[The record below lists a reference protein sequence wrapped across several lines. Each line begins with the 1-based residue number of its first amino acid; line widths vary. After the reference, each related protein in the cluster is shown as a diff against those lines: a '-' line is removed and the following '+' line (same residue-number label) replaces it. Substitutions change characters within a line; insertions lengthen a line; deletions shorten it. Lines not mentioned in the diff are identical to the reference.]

1 MKTVILAALLISGCA
16 VSGCAA
22 EPKWYESQPSP
33 SPKAL
38 RWNLDVIV
46 GDPLTTTSGEITELH
61 RASKRVVCRL
71 GPIQPSDPDSARPTS
86 EAMSDRLKLCRDK
99 GFDAVAFTTPTDWLV
114 REAASL
120 ELPVLEL
127 PLAARA
133 EE

>member
-1 MKTVILAALLISGCA
+1 VKSWILVALLI
-16 VSGCAA
+16 SGCAA

-46 GDPLTTTSGEITELH
+46 GDPLTTTSADVDDLH

-71 GPIQPSDPDSARPTS
+71 GPIQPSDPDSARPGA
-86 EAMSDRLKLCRDK
+86 EAMLDRLKLCRDK
-99 GFDAVAFTTPTDWLV
+99 GFDAVTFAFSAPADALV

-120 ELPVLEL
+120 KLPVLEL

>member
-1 MKTVILAALLISGCA
+1 VKALLLAALL

-46 GDPLTTTSGEITELH
+46 GDPLATTSGEIEDLH

-71 GPIQPSDPDSARPTS
+71 GPIRPSDPDSRRPAP

-99 GFDAVAFTTPTDWLV
+99 GFDAVAFTSPTDWLV

>member
-1 MKTVILAALLISGCA
+1 MRLLILAALL

-22 EPKWYESQPSP
+22 QPKWYESQPSP

-46 GDPLTTTSGEITELH
+46 GDPLMTTSAEVKDLH
-61 RASKRVVCRL
+61 QASKRVVCRL
-71 GPIQPSDPDSARPTS
+71 GPIQPWDPDSARP
-86 EAMSDRLKLCRDK
+86 APDALSDRLKLCRDK
-99 GFDAVAFTTPTDWLV
+99 GFDAVAFAFSPADFLV
-114 REAASL
+114 RQAASL
-120 ELPVLEL
+120 SLPVLEL

>member
-1 MKTVILAALLISGCA
+1 MRALILAVLL

-22 EPKWYESQPSP
+22 QPKWYEAQASP

-38 RWNLDVIV
+38 RWNVDVFV
-46 GDPLTTTSGEITELH
+46 GDPLTTTSAEVYDLH
-61 RASKRVVCRL
+61 RDSKRVVCRL
-71 GPIQPSDPDSARPTS
+71 SPIRPSDPDSARPGP
-86 EAMSDRLKLCRDK
+86 EALLDRLKLCRDK
-99 GFDAVAFTTPTDWLV
+99 GFDAVTFAFSAPAEALV

-120 ELPVLEL
+120 KLPVLES